1 MTSGFRDPSGH
12 FVDRL
17 FRPETRD
24 GVSTGSGSDWVAVD
38 SKDRDCQDC
47 YPVAAPG
54 TDLILRSRHTS
65 YTLTAAVRD
74 GLGSWT
80 RAVIKPVDLFLHF
93 SRKTDSMQFVT
104 APQPPYGFTYFA
116 DFPKPGTGIA
126 IFDIDARARLD
137 AFRGVVA
144 IVGNIARV
152 IFDEIVFR
160 QEAALDDDAAR
171 RVQKLFSF
179 GLGHVEI
186 DSLKKPSVDKSLA

>member
-47 YPVAAPG
+47 YPVANAPG
-54 TDLILRSRHTS
+54 TDLILRSRRTS
-65 YTLTAAVRD
+65 YTLIAAIRS
-74 GLGSWT
+74 GLKVGT
-80 RAVIKPVDLFLHF
+80 RAVIKPVDLFLHL

-116 DFPKPGTGIA
+116 DFPTPRAASRNSFRSAWGMSRSIA
-126 IFDIDARARLD
+126 LKS
-137 AFRGVVA
+137 
-144 IVGNIARV
+144 
-152 IFDEIVFR
+152 
-160 QEAALDDDAAR
+160 R
-171 RVQKLFSF
+171 RSTNRWLRSFSTLSF
-179 GLGHVEI
+179 ECCHCFI
-186 DSLKKPSVDKSLA
+186 